1 MQAAQKLA
9 PVLEFLRRH
18 TGLALQVVLHPESEL
33 SDLPLKSYYRFALSE
48 FAGAGEWPVLCHRAC
63 KWAQVRHG
71 CRPDV
76 WSDMCMPTTVDRCGS
91 AATIP
96 SRTDGKCAVWL
107 CGPHGP
113 STACC

>member
-33 SDLPLKSYYRFALSE
+33 SDLPLKSYYRFALPE
-48 FAGAGEWPVLCHRAC
+48 FAGAGEWLVLCYCAC
-63 KWAQVRHG
+63 KWAKVRHG

-76 WSDMCMPTTVDRCGS
+76 WSDLCMPTTENG
-91 AATIP
+91 
-96 SRTDGKCAVWL
+96 VW
-107 CGPHGP
+107 
-113 STACC
+113 